1 MWQFVHYNTVLRR
14 WPVNIFESLNGNTY
28 ATTIHCLV
36 SGVTKVSRR
45 TRIPSGLVLYRG
57 FGGLKLPEQFYKAP
71 EGGFKGFVEWGFMVG
86 AAKRFRTQSH
96 SISLFQG
103 RSFLKF
109 SLITRPLLFFCIFCF
124 GASAACA
131 LVIFEFRE
139 LLSRC

>member
-1 MWQFVHYNTVLRR
+1 MNV
-14 WPVNIFESLNGNTY
+14 FESLNGNTY

-86 AAKRFRTQSH
+86 TVMHLEQ
-96 SISLFQG
+96 IS
-103 RSFLKF
+103 
-109 SLITRPLLFFCIFCF
+109 TTPL
-124 GASAACA
+124 
-131 LVIFEFRE
+131 V
-139 LLSRC
+139 SRVDAF